1 MSKNKIYDAIVVG
14 LGGVGSFALRSLS
27 RRKVTSTEIGKACN
41 SSGIFDGVARG
52 RSECG
57 SNEHANVNEN
67 ANVLGLKEI
76 QIGHDMGS
84 SHGSSRLFR
93 SAYFDVPLCLRST
106 KVFQELSD
114 WKLSMV
120 KANEEEKKEQQQ
132 QQNLGVDLSSE
143 NSDFTPLLERCGVLV
158 VSDGGKNG
166 KYEIIEKCANA
177 AEIFK
182 IPIVRMEDSTQ
193 IRER

>member
-1 MSKNKIYDAIVVG
+1 MSKNKIYDTIVVG

-41 SSGIFDGVARG
+41 SFGIFDGVARG

-67 ANVLGLKEI
+67 ANVLGLEKF

-93 SAYFDVPLCLRST
+93 SAYFEHP
-106 KVFQELSD
+106 
-114 WKLSMV
+114 
-120 KANEEEKKEQQQ
+120 N
-132 QQNLGVDLSSE
+132 
-143 NSDFTPLLERCGVLV
+143 
-158 VSDGGKNG
+158 
-166 KYEIIEKCANA
+166 Y
-177 AEIFK
+177 FK
-182 IPIVRMEDSTQ
+182 S
-193 IRER
+193 

>member
-1 MSKNKIYDAIVVG
+1 
-14 LGGVGSFALRSLS
+14 
-27 RRKVTSTEIGKACN
+27 
-41 SSGIFDGVARG
+41 
-52 RSECG
+52 
-57 SNEHANVNEN
+57 
-67 ANVLGLKEI
+67 
-76 QIGHDMGS
+76 
-84 SHGSSRLFR
+84 
-93 SAYFDVPLCLRST
+93 
-106 KVFQELSD
+106 
-114 WKLSMV
+114 MV